1 MEERKALPRGLAL
14 NLALLVISSV
24 TLNKFLLLN
33 ELCHSLCCI
42 AGSGGGGGG
51 VCFILFWF
59 LPATKWEPSILP
71 YKVLGEAQISRVV
84 KCETSKIVCVACP
97 AIFFLLS
104 LALIILLRLFETGGT
119 E

>member
-42 AGSGGGGGG
+42 AGSGGGGGLLH
-51 VCFILFWF
+51 F
-59 LPATKWEPSILP
+59 
-71 YKVLGEAQISRVV
+71 VLVFASYQMGAKYI
-84 KCETSKIVCVACP
+84 
-97 AIFFLLS
+97 
-104 LALIILLRLFETGGT
+104 AL
-119 E
+119 